1 MYYNPEGGQYYHA
14 DAYCSSVRDQYLPMT
29 GFLYSELETPQ
40 YKELEPCL
48 TCQPPRPKS
57 ELAKENLERGAI
69 TQEEYLAALTPI
81 PYPDDSLEI
90 YYNPD
95 GGQYYHSTA
104 NCSSVKDRFLPLT
117 GFTYGE
123 LDTGSFAELT
133 PCPYCDPVQRKAE
146 IDEENRAMGL
156 TVTPQAATVTVSGE
170 DEEAEAVPVMADT
183 DDTEVHI
190 QIVDGP

>member
-1 MYYNPEGGQYYHA
+1 MLFR
-14 DAYCSSVRDQYLPMT
+14 S
-29 GFLYSELETPQ
+29 
-40 YKELEPCL
+40 
-48 TCQPPRPKS
+48 
-57 ELAKENLERGAI
+57 
-69 TQEEYLAALTPI
+69 
-81 PYPDDSLEI
+81 
-90 YYNPD
+90 
-95 GGQYYHSTA
+95 
-104 NCSSVKDRFLPLT
+104 
-117 GFTYGE
+117 YGE
-123 LDTGSFAELT
+123 LDTGVFAKLT

>member
-1 MYYNPEGGQYYHA
+1 M
-14 DAYCSSVRDQYLPMT
+14 RDQYLPLT
-29 GFLYSELETPQ
+29 GFTYAELETPA

-48 TCQPPRPKS
+48 TCQPPRAKS
-57 ELAKENLERGAI
+57 EIAKENLERGAI
-69 TQEEYLAALTPI
+69 TEEEYLAALTPI
-81 PYPDDSLEI
+81 PYPDDALEL

-133 PCPYCDPVQRKAE
+133 PCPYCNPVQRKAE

-156 TVTPQAATVTVSGE
+156 TVTPQTATVTVSGE